1 LKALA
6 IHAMHH
12 FLDRVPNGDQS
23 RLVAAMA
30 GGAERRARSS
40 AAERREQRL
49 EPARHD
55 ANQQLRFLRSV
66 GMTYT
71 DPGQSFT
78 LVVRSTSATEA
89 SLVVRRPTGKK

>member
-1 LKALA
+1 VLVHIPQPSDASNGSNL
-6 IHAMHH
+6 
-12 FLDRVPNGDQS
+12 LDMTPTSNSGFF
-23 RLVAAMA
+23 
-30 GGAERRARSS
+30 
-40 AAERREQRL
+40 
-49 EPARHD
+49 D
-55 ANQQLRFLRSV
+55 AVLPV